1 MKFLFL
7 PILALV
13 LFLVSSCYKGETVDL
28 IVHNARIYS
37 VDSDWKVYEAMAIRD
52 GKIVELGA
60 ERQILNKYAAD
71 ESFDAGG
78 KEIYPGFIDAH
89 AHIFSLAKQRLGV
102 DLTGTSSMDELLARC
117 EKYESRTQKKFI
129 VGSGWD
135 QASWGESELPTNAR
149 LTTLFPT
156 IPVALFRVDGHAVL
170 INDCLMKKLGIDEN
184 TAVEGGIFQKTDGK
198 CTGLL
203 MDNAMNAV
211 YAVLPK
217 YSNKELEKAIEMI
230 QNELYQYGITGVHEA
245 GITRE
250 ELSLLQKMVKKDAL
264 KINLYAMLSPTE
276 ANIQFA
282 QKNGI
287 YQLKNL
293 SVRSFKVIGDGAL
306 GSRGACLKEP
316 YSDAPGHFGVL
327 TCSIEKMNEIA
338 QEALRLNYQ
347 LNVHAIGDS
356 TNKIVLDLF
365 AKAQAKKVDH
375 RWRLEHAQVLSLAD
389 IARLN
394 SCGAFP
400 SVQPTHAVSDQR
412 WAEARLG
419 SHRMEG
425 AYAYRKILNEV
436 GILALGTDFPI
447 ESMNPFATI
456 FAATQRKNNANEPK
470 NGFYPNEALT
480 LEECIRGMTLW
491 AAMAAFQD
499 EELGSLEVNKQAN
512 FVVLEKPLK
521 NATNYV
527 PNFAF
532 ATFINGKKVYSLE

>member
-293 SVRSFKVIGDGAL
+293 FVRSFKVIGDGAL

-419 SHRMEG
+419 SHRIEG

>member
-7 PILALV
+7 SILALV
-13 LFLVSSCYKGETVDL
+13 LFLVSSCYKGESVDL
-28 IVHNARIYS
+28 IVHNARIFS

-52 GKIVELGA
+52 GRIVELGA
-60 ERQILNKYAAD
+60 ERQILNKYAAE

-135 QASWGESELPTNAR
+135 QATWGESELPTNSR
-149 LTTLFPT
+149 LTKLFPN

-203 MDNAMNAV
+203 IDNAMNAV
-211 YAVLPK
+211 YASLPS
-217 YSNKELEKAIEMI
+217 YSAKELEQAIGTI

-245 GITRE
+245 GITRD
-250 ELSLLQKMVKKDAL
+250 ELSLLQKMVRKDAL

-282 QKNGI
+282 RKNGI

-293 SVRSFKVIGDGAL
+293 SVRSFKIIGDGAL

-327 TCSIEKMNEIA
+327 TCSIEKMNELA

-356 TNKIVLDLF
+356 TNKVVLDLF
-365 AKAQAKKVDH
+365 AKTQAKKVDH
-375 RWRLEHAQVLSLAD
+375 RWRLEHAQVLSLTD

-394 SCGAFP
+394 ACGVFP

-419 SHRMEG
+419 HHRMEG
-425 AYAYRKILNEV
+425 AYAYRKIMNEV

-470 NGFYPNEALT
+470 NGFYSNEALT

-491 AAMAAFQD
+491 AAMAAFQE

-521 NATNYV
+521 NTRNYV